1 MANSVKFGDDPVA
14 LIGSFPEAG
23 AQAPDFSLA
32 GGDLQERS
40 LGDYQSAKVLT
51 IYPSVDTPTC
61 ANAAKAFNERAAGL
75 EGISVL
81 CISKDLP
88 FASKRFCEAEGI
100 SDAIF
105 LSAFRDADFGR
116 TYGVEIAEGPLRGLF
131 ARAVVIVDKDNR
143 VDYAELDPQI
153 KDEPDY
159 SKALE
164 ALKAL

>member
-40 LGDYQSAKVLT
+40 LGDYQSAKVLN

-61 ANAAKAFNERAAGL
+61 ANAARAFNERAAGL
-75 EGISVL
+75 EGASVL

-100 SDAIF
+100 SDAVF
-105 LSAFRDADFGR
+105 LSAFRDSGFGR
-116 TYGVEIAEGPLRGLF
+116 DYGVEIAEGPLRGLL
-131 ARAVVIVDKDNR
+131 ARAVVVLGRDNR
-143 VDYAELDPQI
+143 VAYAELVPQI

-159 SKALE
+159 AKALD
-164 ALKAL
+164 ALRSL